1 MGVSYKKTKRI
12 GKNTRLN
19 VGKKSVG
26 ISTGVKGARVSVNSK
41 RGVRFNLSIPGTG
54 FRYSRKVKLG
64 GGVVGAF
71 FAMIFNFFYYI
82 MKLMFVLIWWMM
94 KIFFVGIYYMFY
106 YTYIGIKNLV
116 LYVKNKNDGN
126 HEN

>member
-41 RGVRFNLSIPGTG
+41 SGVRFNLS
-54 FRYSRKVKLG
+54 
-64 GGVVGAF
+64 
-71 FAMIFNFFYYI
+71 IFNFFYYI

-94 KIFFVGIYYMFY
+94 KIFFVGIYYIFYYMFY
-106 YTYIGIKNLV
+106 YTYIGIKNLA
-116 LYVKNKNDGN
+116 LYVKNKNDVN